1 MRWTSD
7 LILVSTKFKDNSL
20 RPELLEIAG
29 FLRCSHESASTGQ
42 VRKAPSSTA
51 APLPQLDIK
60 WHCAV
65 RLSVPEIHPR
75 MTDLLF
81 LGIDGGG
88 TKCRAR
94 LRNTQGNLLGEGT
107 GGPSNIRLDPE
118 LVWTSILTA
127 CREALSQ
134 AGLQEADLGRIHVG
148 MGAAGAGQTSAV
160 ERLLARSHP
169 FASFEIDTDAHTA
182 WLGAFNG
189 GDGAILIVGTGS
201 CGYGGV
207 SGQCHYVGGWGYEGS
222 DEGSGAAIGRELLR
236 RCIWAHDGRASPT
249 PLSDAV
255 LAEFNNDLE
264 ILVDWVGKARPSD
277 YGRYAPLVLEYA
289 ERRDPLGIDIVSN
302 AAAGLGLIATRL
314 LDLGAPA
321 ICLFG

>member
-1 MRWTSD
+1 
-7 LILVSTKFKDNSL
+7 
-20 RPELLEIAG
+20 
-29 FLRCSHESASTGQ
+29 
-42 VRKAPSSTA
+42 
-51 APLPQLDIK
+51 
-60 WHCAV
+60 
-65 RLSVPEIHPR
+65 

-94 LRNTQGNLLGEGT
+94 LRNEQGDLLGEGT
-107 GGPSNIRLDPE
+107 GGPSNIRLDPDV
-118 LVWTSILTA
+118 VWNSILTA

-134 AGLQEADLGRIHVG
+134 AGLQESDLGRVHAG

-169 FASFEIDTDAHTA
+169 FASFEIETDAHTA

-207 SGQCHYVGGWGYEGS
+207 SGQCHYVGGWGYEVS

-236 RCIWAHDGRASPT
+236 HCIWAHDGRAPST

-255 LAEFNNDLE
+255 LAEFKNDLE

-277 YGRYAPLVLEYA
+277 YGRYAPLVLDYA
-289 ERRDPLGIDIVSN
+289 ERRDPLGIELVAS

-321 ICLFG
+321 ICLFGGLAEPMRPWLPPPVQRTIAPPMADAVDGAILLARTAMAERLS